1 MTAEDGAG
9 VDDSARDWQVSG
21 VGGRRRISLNKSGRC
36 SRLTHRRRHSH
47 VGTGSRSDSRS
58 DHKPFRAVL
67 ATEVMIPLAP
77 TGASAN
83 CQRQRQRQRLRGVLD
98 GVKLATGQ
106 GYDATLSRALLYTH
120 LI

>member
-9 VDDSARDWQVSG
+9 VDDSARDWQV
-21 VGGRRRISLNKSGRC
+21 GGRRRIGLNKSGRC

>member
-83 CQRQRQRQRLRGVLD
+83 CQRQRLRGVLD
-98 GVKLATGQ
+98 VVKLATGQ